1 MKQKLLL
8 LLFGLFMAVGLQARN
23 DSITISMSE
32 SSDIY
37 QKADRLTYVDNG
49 TAKVCPLVLVRII
62 RDNKPVTGATFQ
74 GSIKPS
80 PEKVEYKGGAYW
92 VYSIE
97 GNYML
102 RINHDT
108 EFQTIDI
115 NMRNY
120 MPDFPD
126 PDNPEKIKK
135 WRGLKKET
143 KYELKIVLPDTPAP
157 DIPRSSFT
165 LSAGFNVLPL
175 MGPTVG
181 AGFMFHDFSVEAGA
195 VLGLSKSKDVY
206 IYDKGGEL
214 QDAYNYSAMRGY
226 LRLGYDLWPTDQI
239 AVTPQVG
246 IAFTSVK
253 GSRLSDIDAT
263 TEVLNGATAISA
275 TIGAR
280 VMFAPSGRTKSFRL
294 FLTPEFDMGLSK
306 DKNFKAL
313 ADYDSKIK
321 SWADGL
327 NLNLGV
333 VFYF

>member
-1 MKQKLLL
+1 MKPKLLL
-8 LLFGLFMAVGLQARN
+8 LLFGLFMAAGVKAQEYK
-23 DSITISMSE
+23 ITMSE
-32 SSDIY
+32 SGDVY
-37 QKADRLTYVDNG
+37 QIADQKTYVDNRVE
-49 TAKVCPLVLVRII
+49 KVCPLVLVRIL
-62 RDNKPVTGATFQ
+62 RDNKNVTGATFQ
-74 GSIKPS
+74 GSIIPS
-80 PEKVEYKGGAYW
+80 PNSVEYKDGAYW

-97 GNYML
+97 GNYTL
-102 RINHDT
+102 RINHNT
-108 EFQTIDI
+108 EFESIDV
-115 NMRNY
+115 NMRDY
-120 MPDFPD
+120 MPDYPD
-126 PDNPEKIKK
+126 PDNPEKMKK
-135 WRGLKKET
+135 WRGLKQKT
-143 KYELKIVLPDTPAP
+143 KYVLRIVLPDSPALEVP
-157 DIPRSSFT
+157 KSSFT
-165 LSAGFNVLPL
+165 LSAGFNVMPL

-181 AGFMFHDFSVEAGA
+181 AGFMFHDFTVEGGA
-195 VLGLSKSKDVY
+195 VLGLSKSKDIY

-214 QDAYNYSAMRGY
+214 QDAYNYSAMRGF
-226 LRLGYDLWPTDQI
+226 LRAGYDLWATDII

-246 IAFTSVK
+246 VAFTSVK
-253 GSRLSDIDAT
+253 GSRLSGINAT